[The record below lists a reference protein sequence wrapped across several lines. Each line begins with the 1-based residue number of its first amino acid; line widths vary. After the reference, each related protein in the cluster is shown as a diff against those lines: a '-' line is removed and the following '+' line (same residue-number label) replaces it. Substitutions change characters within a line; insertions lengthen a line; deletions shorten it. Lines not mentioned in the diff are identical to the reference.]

1 MVLKLHIS
9 KPLEKLN
16 EMLAESEHMQT
27 LLGIDSESETAG
39 TDAAAKIHYGYAE
52 DDQFENITG
61 ARGEKLIPRAMS
73 ALEDCQSEKETDSSW
88 KTTVRMS
95 ILIQTLRLSADAGKS
110 LSGRYKSF
118 LDRVEGVVDDLRE
131 LAADNT
137 RLNLRSVSL
146 EVPPQ
151 RADIKETD
159 GTEIWWTVLI
169 VEAGG

>member
-1 MVLKLHIS
+1 MRLKLHIA

-27 LLGIDSESETAG
+27 LLGVASQEA
-39 TDAAAKIHYGYAE
+39 AAAKIVYGYAE
-52 DDQFENITG
+52 DDQFQNFTG
-61 ARGEKLIPRAMS
+61 AKGEKLYPRVLT
-73 ALEDCQSEKETDSSW
+73 ALEDCQSEKETEDSW
-88 KTTVRMS
+88 RTTVRMS
-95 ILIQTLRLSADAGKS
+95 ILIQTLRLQADAGKD

-137 RLNLRSVSL
+137 RLNLRSLST
-146 EVPPQ
+146 EIPPQ

-159 GTEIWWTVLI
+159 GLEIWMTMLI

>member
-9 KPLEKLN
+9 KPVEKLS

-27 LLGIDSESETAG
+27 LLGIAPESETAG
-39 TDAAAKIHYGYAE
+39 TEAAGKILYGYAE
-52 DDQFENITG
+52 DDEFENIIG
-61 ARGEKLIPRAMS
+61 AKGEKLLPRAVT
-73 ALEDCQSEKETDSSW
+73 ALEDCQSDKETDGSW

-137 RLNLRSVSL
+137 RLNLRSFSL
-146 EVPPQ
+146 DVPPQ
-151 RADIKETD
+151 RADMTETD
-159 GTEIWWTVLI
+159 GTEIWWTVLL